1 MTGKQPWS
9 NVTKEEAEAA
19 CEKVGIGWRL
29 CTAAEWQDACN
40 GSGNTTF
47 PYGNNYAGQS
57 CNGWDYNGK
66 APGTTT
72 IATGAATACVSDLSS
87 AAGDELYDMS
97 GNVKEWVL
105 STDTSGAGPFEM
117 RGGAYDIASFTVGTT
132 TTAPG
137 LQCDA
142 SVPAPATPVRLPSV
156 GFRCC
161 RTGQLPP

>member
-1 MTGKQPWS
+1 
-9 NVTKEEAEAA
+9 VTKEEAEGA
-19 CEKVGIGWRL
+19 CEKIGTGWRL

-47 PYGNNYAGQS
+47 PYGGAYVASS
-57 CNGWDYNGK
+57 CNGWDYTSRTTG
-66 APGTTT
+66 ATT
-72 IATGAATACVSDLSS
+72 IATGTATACVSDQSN
-87 AAGDELYDMS
+87 AMGDELYDMS

-105 STDTSGAGPFEM
+105 STSTTGLGPFEM
-117 RGGAYDIASFTVGTT
+117 RGGAYDIASFTVGTGATAT

-142 SVPAPATPVRLPSV
+142 TIPAPASAVRLPSV

-161 RTGQLPP
+161 MTGQLPP